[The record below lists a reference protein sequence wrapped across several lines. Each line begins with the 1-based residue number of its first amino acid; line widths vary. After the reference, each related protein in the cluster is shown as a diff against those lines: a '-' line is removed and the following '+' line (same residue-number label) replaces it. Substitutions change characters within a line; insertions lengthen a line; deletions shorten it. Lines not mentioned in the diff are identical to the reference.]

1 MVIGDVMIDSYM
13 WGKVDRISPE
23 APIPIVS
30 ITNKD
35 NRLGGAANVGLNLKS
50 LGADPIIC
58 AVVGKD
64 NMGDIFKTL
73 LDEAGISNKGIVTSE
88 HRPTTVKTRVISSG
102 QQLIRVDEEV
112 TTKLHE
118 EIEHE
123 FIVQVKAI
131 LEEDEPQAIVF
142 QDYDKGVITPVL
154 IEEVVNIANVLG
166 VPVLVD
172 PKKKNFKHYK
182 NVQLFKPNFKEL
194 LEGLGI
200 EITKNDATAI
210 FKAAKKIHDK
220 NNIDQVMITLSEA
233 GIFIS
238 DGTKY
243 NTLPAEIRDI
253 SDVSGAGD
261 TVISVACLCLA
272 ANINPLD
279 IAAISNIA
287 GGLVCEK
294 VGVVPIN
301 RQQLLEEC
309 IEAYS

>member
-1 MVIGDVMIDSYM
+1 MVDSYM

-23 APIPIVS
+23 APIPIIS
-30 ITNKD
+30 INNKD
-35 NRLGGAANVGLNLKS
+35 NRLGGAANVGLNLKA
-50 LGADPIIC
+50 LGAEPIIC

-64 NMGDIFKTL
+64 SMGDEFKSL
-73 LDEAGISNKGIVTSE
+73 IKKDGITDKGIISSE
-88 HRPTTVKTRVISSG
+88 HRPTTVKTRIISQG

-112 TTKLHE
+112 TRKLHE

-123 FIVQVKAI
+123 FIEQVKTIIIDDNPEAI
-131 LEEDEPQAIVF
+131 IF

-154 IEEVVNIANVLG
+154 IEEVVCIARDHDI
-166 VPVLVD
+166 PVLVD

-194 LEGLGI
+194 VEGMKI
-200 EITKNDATAI
+200 EANKEDVVSI
-210 FKAAKKIHDK
+210 FKAVKKLHDK
-220 NNIDQVMITLSEA
+220 NHINLVMVTLSEA

-238 DGTKY
+238 DGEHF

-261 TVISVACLCLA
+261 TVISVACLCLI
-272 ANINPLD
+272 ANIDPLD
-279 IAAISNIA
+279 VAAISNIA

-294 VGVVPIN
+294 VGVVPIDKH
-301 RQQLLEEC
+301 QLLDEC
-309 IEAYS
+309 LEAYS